1 MRTGGFYGTSYLKTV
16 VAVSGVGY
24 TLWVAAWLA
33 CRVCEVYG
41 DDDQGLGHSH
51 GSGGHGLEK

>member
-16 VAVSGVGY
+16 VAVLGVGY

-41 DDDQGLGHSH
+41 G
-51 GSGGHGLEK
+51 